1 MEPSRCWAE
10 RQDEIRTGNIFLH
23 LKKNPKID
31 IVQILTF
38 VFLII
43 VPAGFSLIDIIG
55 KTNFW
60 SQKLTTANL
69 VLLQLRKL
77 RHRK

>member
-1 MEPSRCWAE
+1 MKFV
-10 RQDEIRTGNIFLH
+10 QEIFFCI

-77 RHRK
+77 RHRDEVLHPRPCGAQ